1 MEHLKR
7 HERSHTKEKPFECP
21 ECARCFAR
29 RDLLLRH
36 QQKLHLTALPPS
48 RQKPRRRESASSAN
62 GTAKTRK
69 NVTGNRGVS
78 GPGNTHRPRANTIS
92 HVDEATVGML
102 AASTFGSA
110 RFGDGIFQSAQ
121 DYLVPPLPGVAGYN
135 FKGMS
140 TASGHHGYTHVPPR
154 LETSTLYANVESSLR
169 TAPPHG
175 NSAQRLKDHDAWSG
189 PGTTINPAHLHFAH
203 SPQDPHFD
211 PASFVDPSYLQQQ
224 MHSGQNNSAAYASF
238 GWSSGFDHQY
248 TFGEANEQAIDESSL
263 SAGSPSALEGSTF
276 ESPLANLQISADL
289 QSCMPVSATAGPHT
303 SFVMGTRNDL
313 SPLYVP
319 QDGLSPDPYQGFTGN
334 TEQYLASPPMLTHT
348 PQSFMHL
355 GDGVFPPFSETE
367 SLSNTTAS
375 ISSSNRHSS
384 ITSVGTDAMT
394 EATRQAILSSL
405 SHQQG
410 HDRSQKA
417 KLQSSLASSFP
428 SSLDL
433 QRFVGAYIQYFHPHL
448 PFLHLPS
455 LTFDVSTIVHNY
467 AAVDGVS
474 DLPTSAVDGSGAL
487 ILAMAAIGA
496 FYEYETDVSRNLFD
510 MARKMIKVYLDQRHQ
525 SEASNPYSGYSNAQA
540 SANSNPP
547 LWLVQAMLLN
557 VIYGHN
563 CGEKRK
569 IDSANV
575 HCAALVGLAQA
586 VEFARPLATNLPPRE
601 SNFAPIKE
609 DVEMTGPE
617 MTADVW
623 SQSPQSPVLDNT
635 SQWQSWIFTEERK
648 RTLYAVFILSSML
661 VSAYNQPP
669 TLMNSEI
676 HLGLPCDEELW
687 AAESPEAWNYLGGM
701 AAAESK
707 STTFAAALT
716 ELLTASQR
724 CNRNASNLPQSY
736 PTHAEDLPPINIQP
750 SAFGCLILIN
760 ALHNYL
766 WETRQ
771 RHTGRQWTPQETDSM
786 QNHLEPALR
795 AFQAAWASNP
805 QHSVDR
811 TSKTETGTLSAD
823 CIPLLDLA
831 YVRLFVNVGPTKE
844 AFWRRDWRAV
854 AEEFACSP
862 ELVQHA
868 GFTLSLPNRHR
879 KSPTS
884 QATPDN
890 TGPPLAT
897 KREKQL
903 RIAAFY
909 AANSLV
915 MSDKLGVTFADFT
928 SRELP
933 MSSSLCAF
941 DCAQILA
948 EWVAALQDRVG
959 RHLGILGKDHIELSQ
974 APGITLLEDEDCNLL
989 DKINTIIRNAEVKLR
1004 SNSAIDSLPSPPPTA
1019 TSPPSEEQEHTPK
1032 TLTTLVECGYG
1043 SKILLITASML
1054 EKAAVWPIMLEMG
1067 QCLHVQA
1074 KTLKERAEA
1083 SVVSA

>member
-1 MEHLKR
+1 MGML
-7 HERSHTKEKPFECP
+7 
-21 ECARCFAR
+21 
-29 RDLLLRH
+29 
-36 QQKLHLTALPPS
+36 
-48 RQKPRRRESASSAN
+48 SASN
-62 GTAKTRK
+62 FG
-69 NVTGNRGVS
+69 
-78 GPGNTHRPRANTIS
+78 
-92 HVDEATVGML
+92 D
-102 AASTFGSA
+102 AS
-110 RFGDGIFQSAQ
+110 FGDGIFQSAQ
-121 DYLVPPLPGVAGYN
+121 DYLVSSLPGAAGYN
-135 FKGMS
+135 FRGMS
-140 TASGHHGYTHVPPR
+140 TANSHHGYSHVPSR
-154 LETSTLYANVESSLR
+154 LETSALNVDIASSVR

-175 NSAQRLKDHDAWSG
+175 NFASQLKDHDAWTG

-203 SPQDPHFD
+203 SPQEPHFD
-211 PASFVDPSYLQQQ
+211 TTSSHFDNASFLSPPYLQQQ
-224 MHSGQNNSAAYASF
+224 MHSRQNDTAAYANF

-248 TFGEANEQAIDESSL
+248 PICGANEQAIDESSP
-263 SAGSPSALEGSTF
+263 SAGSPSAMDESTF
-276 ESPLANLQISADL
+276 ENPLANLQTSADW
-289 QSCMPVSATAGPHT
+289 QSCMPVSAPAAPQT
-303 SFVMGTRNDL
+303 SFPMELTNDL
-313 SPLYVP
+313 STHYVP
-319 QDGLSPDPYQGFTGN
+319 QDGLSPDPYQGFTGD
-334 TEQYLASPPMLTHT
+334 TQQYLASPPMLTDT
-348 PQSFMHL
+348 PQSFLHL
-355 GDGVFPPFSETE
+355 KDGVCAPFSETE
-367 SLSNTTAS
+367 SLGNTTAS

-410 HDRSQKA
+410 HGRPHKVT
-417 KLQSSLASSFP
+417 LQPSLASSFP
-428 SSLDL
+428 RSLDL

-455 LTFDVSTIVHNY
+455 LTFDISTIVQNY
-467 AAVDGVS
+467 TALDSVNDLSMTAVDGN
-474 DLPTSAVDGSGAL
+474 GAL

-525 SEASNPYSGYSNAQA
+525 SETSNPHSGYSNAQA
-540 SANSNPP
+540 SANAHPP

-586 VEFARPLATNLPPRE
+586 VEFARPLATNLPPRG

-609 DVEMTGPE
+609 DVEMIGSE
-617 MTADVW
+617 LTADVW
-623 SQSPQSPVLDNT
+623 SRSPQSPMMDNT

-648 RTLYAVFILSSML
+648 RTLYAVFVLSSML

-676 HLGLPCDEELW
+676 HLDLPCDEELW

-701 AAAESK
+701 TAAESK

-724 CNRNASNLPQSY
+724 SNRNASTLPQSHSIN
-736 PTHAEDLPPINIQP
+736 TGDLPPISIQP

-823 CIPLLDLA
+823 CVPLLDLA

-854 AEEFACSP
+854 AEAFACSP

-868 GFTLSLPNRHR
+868 GFTLSLPSRPKN
-879 KSPTS
+879 SPTS
-884 QATPDN
+884 KATPDSM
-890 TGPPLAT
+890 GPPPAN
-897 KREKQL
+897 KRERQL
-903 RIAAFY
+903 RVAAFY

-959 RHLGILGKDHIELSQ
+959 RYLGILGKDDIDLSQ

-989 DKINTIIRNAEVKLR
+989 DKINTIICNAEVKLR

-1019 TSPPSEEQEHTPK
+1019 TSPPSAEQEHTPS
-1032 TLTTLVECGYG
+1032 TLTTFVECGYG
-1043 SKILLITASML
+1043 SKILLITAGML

-1074 KTLKERAEA
+1074 KMLKERAEA